1 MRDDDA
7 RRRRFAAVVVPHLD
21 AAYNLARW
29 LTRDDQEA
37 EDVVQTASLRALR
50 FFDGFQGTN
59 ARAWLLAIVRNSF
72 YSALAERRGQAASTP
87 FDEEVHG
94 VESSAGDPE
103 TQLLRQ
109 ADAAILRRGFAELPV
124 IFREV
129 MVLREIEGLS
139 YREIAGIV
147 EVPMG
152 TVMSRLARARRHL
165 QDFLIAQGVA
175 GRRA

>member
-87 FDEEVHG
+87 FDEEGYRGVILPVSGHG
-94 VESSAGDPE
+94 SLAVLAKDQSGDLAAVEKVAA
-103 TQLLRQ
+103 QVR
-109 ADAAILRRGFAELPV
+109 AAIEFTG
-124 IFREV
+124 
-129 MVLREIEGLS
+129 
-139 YREIAGIV
+139 
-147 EVPMG
+147 
-152 TVMSRLARARRHL
+152 
-165 QDFLIAQGVA
+165 
-175 GRRA
+175 